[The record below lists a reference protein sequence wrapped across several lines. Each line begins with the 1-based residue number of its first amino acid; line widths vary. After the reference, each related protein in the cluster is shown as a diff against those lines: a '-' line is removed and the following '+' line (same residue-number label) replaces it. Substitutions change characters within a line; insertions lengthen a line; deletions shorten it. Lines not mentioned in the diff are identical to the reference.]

1 MKNYIKFLSVPLACT
16 AIQPI
21 MAENSQP
28 NIILILTDD
37 LGYGDLSTYN
47 PGSKIQT
54 TNLDRMASEGVCFT
68 DAHSSSAVSTP
79 SRYSLLT
86 GRYNWRSTLKEGV
99 LFGYDKPF
107 IKPGR
112 KTIADVLKRGGY
124 TTACIGKWHLGWVWN
139 NIDKGKEN
147 IDFTQP
153 ITEGP
158 TERGFDYF
166 YGIIGSLDMDPYVY
180 VENNMPTAVPNRTT
194 GNTGLAFWRKGPTA
208 SDFDHEDCLPNFVRR
223 AQNYITEHA
232 QANQPFFLY
241 LPMPAPHT
249 PILPVKEFQGKSGI
263 GAYGDFV
270 LMVDHLVGEIM
281 QTVKQAGIDE
291 NTIIIFTSD
300 NGCSPAADIKSM
312 KQQGHLPNY
321 VYRGNKADL
330 FDGGHRIPCIARW
343 PKGITPH
350 RENQTICLTDWMA
363 TLAAITHV
371 SLNDSEGEDSYS
383 LLPLLKETN
392 YATPIREAIVHHSIN
407 GEFSIRKDDWKLL
420 LSASSGGWSYP
431 TPEDKEALKGLPPVQ
446 LYNMGND
453 PCEQKNLE
461 AQYPEKVK
469 ELRDLLIK
477 YINDGRSTPGKPQ
490 PNDNGNEWKQIKD
503 FPVIP

>member
-112 KTIADVLKRGGY
+112 KTVADVLKRGGY

-194 GNTGLAFWRKGPTA
+194 VNTGLAFWRKGPTA

-232 QANQPFFLY
+232 QADQPFFLY

-249 PILPVKEFQGKSGI
+249 PILPVKEFQEKSGI

-281 QTVKQAGIDE
+281 A
-291 NTIIIFTSD
+291 
-300 NGCSPAADIKSM
+300 NGK
-312 KQQGHLPNY
+312 
-321 VYRGNKADL
+321 
-330 FDGGHRIPCIARW
+330 
-343 PKGITPH
+343 T
-350 RENQTICLTDWMA
+350 
-363 TLAAITHV
+363 
-371 SLNDSEGEDSYS
+371 
-383 LLPLLKETN
+383 
-392 YATPIREAIVHHSIN
+392 
-407 GEFSIRKDDWKLL
+407 
-420 LSASSGGWSYP
+420 
-431 TPEDKEALKGLPPVQ
+431 
-446 LYNMGND
+446 
-453 PCEQKNLE
+453 
-461 AQYPEKVK
+461 
-469 ELRDLLIK
+469 
-477 YINDGRSTPGKPQ
+477 GRY
-490 PNDNGNEWKQIKD
+490 
-503 FPVIP
+503 